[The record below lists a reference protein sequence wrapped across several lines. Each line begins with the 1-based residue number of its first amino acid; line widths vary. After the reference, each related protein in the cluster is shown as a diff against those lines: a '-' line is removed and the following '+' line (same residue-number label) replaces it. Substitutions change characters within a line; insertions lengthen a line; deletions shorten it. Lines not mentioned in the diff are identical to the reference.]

1 MLEIVVI
8 LLISFILSLIFGRYL
23 YKITNF
29 KKTIFD
35 FIFNPID
42 DLIYKICT
50 VDRKNMTW
58 KQYSL
63 HLCIFNFLAAIFSFV
78 IFLLQDRIFLNPN
91 SIKSM
96 PLDLSLN
103 TAISFITNTN
113 LQHYS
118 GENALSLFSQST
130 GILLTMF
137 VSGVSGCC
145 ACMAFC
151 RAFCGMQM
159 GNYYED
165 FTRIMTR
172 LVLPLSFIISLIFIS
187 QGVVQNYDS
196 NFHLITLENK
206 IQAVATGP
214 VAAIES
220 IKHLG
225 TNGGGF
231 FGANSSM
238 PFENP
243 NALTN
248 LIQILSMMLIP
259 SSCVVAFGLMIH
271 HRKENQGF
279 VLMGKQGGVIFGAM
293 SLIFLISLIII
304 YHAETM
310 PNPNLSSLDLN
321 QTSGN
326 LEGKELR
333 FGTNLSSL
341 FSAVTTAFTTGS
353 VNNMHDSLNPLSIG
367 ATMLNMMLNVA
378 FGGDG
383 VGLMN
388 MMIYVI
394 LCVFICALMI
404 GRTPEF
410 LGKKIESK
418 QMKLIALAIL
428 IHPLLI
434 LVLSA
439 LGVIFAKDSISN
451 PSFHGLA
458 QILYEF
464 TSATA
469 NNGSGLE
476 GLKDNNLF
484 WNLSTAFA
492 MFCGRYLILIIQL
505 AIAGSFLSQKTQ
517 ENNTN
522 TLKTDTLTF
531 MFVLICIVYI
541 FAALT
546 FFPVLT
552 LSSVA
557 EYLSLWH

>member
-1 MLEIVVI
+1 MLEIIIV
-8 LLISFILSLIFGRYL
+8 LLISFGLSLIFGRYL
-23 YKITNF
+23 YKIANF

-42 DLIYKICT
+42 ALIYKICAI
-50 VDRKNMTW
+50 DRKNMTW
-58 KQYSL
+58 RQYSL
-63 HLCIFNFLAAIFSFV
+63 HLCIFNFLVAIFSFI
-78 IFLLQDRIFLNPN
+78 IFLFQDKFFLNPN

-96 PLDLSLN
+96 SLDLSLN

-113 LQHYS
+113 LQHYI

-130 GILLTMF
+130 GILLAMF
-137 VSGVSGCC
+137 VSGVSGYC
-145 ACMAFC
+145 ACIAFC

-172 LVLPLSFIISLIFIS
+172 LILPLSFIISLIFIS
-187 QGVVQNYDS
+187 QGVVQNYYP

-206 IQAVATGP
+206 IQTIATGP

-259 SSCVVAFGLMIH
+259 SSCVVVFGLMVH
-271 HRKENQGF
+271 YKKEKQGF

-293 SLIFLISLIII
+293 SIIFLISLVII
-304 YHAETM
+304 HHSETI
-310 PNPNLSSLDLN
+310 PNPNLSSLELN
-321 QTSGN
+321 QTLGN

-333 FGTNLSSL
+333 FGVNSSSL
-341 FSAVTTAFTTGS
+341 FSATTTAFTTGS
-353 VNNMHDSLNPLSIG
+353 INNMHDSLNPLSVG
-367 ATMLNMMLNVA
+367 VAMLNMMLNVA

-439 LGVIFAKDSISN
+439 FGVIFAKDSISN
-451 PSFHGLA
+451 PNFHGLA

-476 GLKDNNLF
+476 GLKDNDLF

-505 AIAGSFLSQKTQ
+505 AIAGSFLKQKTQ
-517 ENNTN
+517 EGSTN
-522 TLKTDTLTF
+522 TLKTDSLTF

-541 FAALT
+541 FTALT

-557 EYLSLWH
+557 EYLSLWY

>member
-1 MLEIVVI
+1 MLEI
-8 LLISFILSLIFGRYL
+8 LITLIIAFISALIFGNYL
-23 YKITNF
+23 YKIVSC

-42 DLIYKICT
+42 NLIYKICAI
-50 VDRKNMTW
+50 DRKNMTW
-58 KQYSL
+58 QKYSL
-63 HLCIFNFLAAIFSFV
+63 HLIAFNALVAIFSFV
-78 IFLLQDRIFLNPN
+78 IFYLQDKLFLNPN
-91 SIKSM
+91 SINSM
-96 PLDLSLN
+96 KGDLNFN
-103 TAISFITNTN
+103 TVISFITNTN

-118 GENALSLFSQST
+118 GESALSLLSQNT
-130 GILLTMF
+130 GILLAMF
-137 VSGVSGCC
+137 VSSASGYS

-151 RAFCGMQM
+151 RALCSMQM
-159 GNYYED
+159 GNFYED
-165 FTRIMTR
+165 FTRIITR
-172 LVLPLSFIISLIFIS
+172 LMLPLSFILAVIFIS
-187 QGVVQNYDS
+187 EGVVQNYHA
-196 NFHLITLENK
+196 NFSVLTLENK
-206 IQAVATGP
+206 FQSIATGP
-214 VAAIES
+214 VAALES

-243 NALTN
+243 TSLTN
-248 LIQILSMMLIP
+248 FLQILSMMLIP
-259 SSCVVAFGLMIH
+259 SACVVAFGLMVY
-271 HRKENQGF
+271 HRKERQGF
-279 VLMGKQGGVIFGAM
+279 ALMGKEGGVIFGAM
-293 SLIFLISLIII
+293 GIIFIISLLLI
-304 YHAETM
+304 YFSEKM
-310 PNPNLSSLDLN
+310 SNPNLDSLGLN
-321 QTSGN
+321 ANLGN
-326 LEGKELR
+326 LEGKEIR
-333 FGTNLSSL
+333 FGTDGSSL

-353 VNNMHDSLNPLSIG
+353 VNNMHDSLNPLSIS
-367 ATMLNMMLNVA
+367 ATLLNMMLNVA
-378 FGGDG
+378 FGGEG

-388 MMIYVI
+388 MIIYV
-394 LCVFICALMI
+394 LLTVFICALMI

-410 LGKKIESK
+410 LGKKIESA
-418 QMKLIALAIL
+418 QMKLIALVIL

-439 LGVIFAKDSISN
+439 LAVVFAKDSISN

-464 TSATA
+464 SSSAA

-476 GLKDNNLF
+476 GLKDDNLF

-492 MFCGRYLILIIQL
+492 MFCGRYLVLIAQL
-505 AIAGSFLSQKTQ
+505 AIAGSLLAKNTQ
-517 ENNTN
+517 ENTANS
-522 TLKTDTLTF
+522 LKTDNLTF
-531 MFVLICIVYI
+531 MFVLVCIIYI